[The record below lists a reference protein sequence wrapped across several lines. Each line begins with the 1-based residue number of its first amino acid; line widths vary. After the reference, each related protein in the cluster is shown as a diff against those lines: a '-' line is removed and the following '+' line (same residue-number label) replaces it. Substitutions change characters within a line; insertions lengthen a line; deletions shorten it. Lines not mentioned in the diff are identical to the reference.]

1 MSTVISLVV
10 EEDMSGEKGS
20 GSAVSIESE
29 PEKLE
34 PEVKTMLVGLVV
46 ATGVVGALV
55 LLS

>member
-1 MSTVISLVV
+1 
-10 EEDMSGEKGS
+10 MSGEKGS